1 MLSLTANGEVPVLW
15 VDGGTVAVMPC
26 SRSIKYRAQGGEA
39 LREARQTRLTRG
51 YASRQLPR
59 MPASARRMTQLHL
72 GPGKLYDWHRS
83 TLGQKTNTILI
94 SMRCS
99 SAIPEQHLTS
109 PVP

>member
-1 MLSLTANGEVPVLW
+1 MLTQHQIQSTGRRNTP
-15 VDGGTVAVMPC
+15 
-26 SRSIKYRAQGGEA
+26 
-39 LREARQTRLTRG
+39 RG
-51 YASRQLPR
+51 PPDAAHSRQCIATGYRGCLRLPDAKR
-59 MPASARRMTQLHL
+59 SYII

>member
-26 SRSIKYRAQGGEA
+26 SRSIRNRAQGGEA

-51 YASRQLPR
+51 YACRRLPR
-59 MPASARRMTQLHL
+59 MPRLPDARRSYII

-94 SMRCS
+94 SMRRKVYS
-99 SAIPEQHLTS
+99 KLTQ
-109 PVP
+109 